1 MTASVGNQ
9 PTQAITPQ
17 RLPLAIG
24 AIGGPTTVIDY
35 GGLRFVTEPT
45 FDAPGD
51 YGAYRKDV
59 GPAVTPAELGAVDA
73 VLLSH
78 DLHPDNFD
86 HAGRAFAQSTP
97 MILTGPQS
105 AGRLGG
111 NAHGLPAFAATEVGG
126 SDNGSAVTVYAVPAQ
141 HGPSD
146 GDRDEYGNINTE
158 VTGFV
163 LQSGGLPT
171 VYVSGDNA
179 SISPVRA
186 IADRF
191 PAIDIAILHTGAAR
205 VPTKFSGRALTLTA
219 DRAAAVAEL
228 LGAPIVVPVHCEGW
242 SLYSETPEDIRRS
255 FDDAGIG
262 ARLRYARPGF
272 WAVQG
277 TESAGRLG
285 G

>member
-1 MTASVGNQ
+1 MTADDHRALPMSS
-9 PTQAITPQ
+9 Q
-17 RLPLAIG
+17 RHPLAIG
-24 AIGGPTTVIDY
+24 VIGGPTAVIDY

-45 FDAPGD
+45 FDPPGD
-51 YGAYRKDV
+51 YGAYRKEI
-59 GPAVTPAELGAVDA
+59 GPALSPAELGAVDA

-86 HAGRAFAQSTP
+86 HAGRTFAQTVP
-97 MILTGPQS
+97 VILTGPQA

-111 NAHGLPAFAATEVGG
+111 NAHGLAAFTSTEVRGADSG
-126 SDNGSAVTVYAVPAQ
+126 PGVTVYAVPAQ

-163 LQSGGLPT
+163 LKHDGLPT

-179 SISPVRA
+179 SIAPVRE

-191 PAIDIAILHTGAAR
+191 PAVDIAILHTGAAR
-205 VPTKFSGRALTLTA
+205 VPTKNSGRALTLTA
-219 DRAAAVAEL
+219 DRAAAVTEL
-228 LGAPIVVPVHCEGW
+228 IGASIVVPVHCEGW
-242 SLYSETPEDIRRS
+242 SLYSETPEDVRRS

-262 ARLRYARPGF
+262 ARLRDARPGF
-272 WAVQG
+272 WAVHG
-277 TESAGRLG
+277 TDSAGSLVS
-285 G
+285 